1 MAVDPIPLPADRPKI
16 DRCFTPSPRR
26 TALSIARAIAF
37 PLFIL
42 PFVTAFV
49 ASAAENALGENEPK
63 PPYPRTE
70 VLERTAAEADIRT
83 RSGFE
88 LAGRQAPYAARAEF
102 IGALRL
108 VAQGLDAQDRS
119 QNHAR
124 ALRDALQAIREADD
138 FIPRGNKIEADL
150 DLPAL
155 IAGHSTAVLKQSP
168 TDELTPMHCV
178 RSYLGYAQQKLIE
191 AFEQETAGAMALYGL
206 GKLHAAWGRTHAP
219 PLMASDAKAVVFLQ
233 AALVVHPEHA
243 LAANELGVVLARA
256 GRWHDARPWIELSAA
271 LQPDPTRLRNLAAV
285 YRQLG
290 LEREMQSALR
300 LAALRQTDAARG
312 GEDTSQQV
320 VWLDPKNFAEPS
332 PRPIT
337 PATSVPEITAQKA
350 AAPPSTVE
358 SASSSSPYPKTLLPP
373 PAPPQ
378 QPAVGSRP
386 ALLDVMRSATRPT
399 PSSTLPPKPS
409 LFPSTTPQG
418 PKNAPASVPMQPTPA
433 PSWRALGATID
444 AQPAAAGSSA
454 NRSLVAVQALFA
466 DDWPPANGAVPAEH
480 ALFPEPLAPTLGQAT
495 PSLDRRRPSSK
506 VPAVG
511 ITRECDGTAQTIS
524 DVQPARPSVAVP
536 TDRRERI
543 MRQLRAY
550 SPEQMSEILLCQA
563 LGPAAPCDICAVDC
577 SCCGGRCRGWCW
589 ERARRAQWQA
599 YAQGEYVGAARL
611 EHVSEYRLRVDDQL
625 DMIYRVTR
633 EENSQPYKLNVGDEI
648 SVESF
653 TDPELNR
660 NLIIQPDGTV
670 TLRLLGQ
677 VKATGQ
683 TVPQLRDVIEEKYK
697 QYYKSPAITVTPL
710 RVNTKLEDLRAT
722 VDRRQG
728 VGGQSQLVRITPEG
742 TISLPAIGSIRAQ
755 GLTLRELQVELNER
769 YRQEV
774 EGIEVV
780 PVLAQRAP
788 RYIYVLGEVRTPG
801 RFELTGPTTAIQG
814 IAMAGSWNV
823 GAHLRQ
829 VVVFRRGEDWR
840 LLATMINLEQA
851 LCGNQP
857 CPAGEIWLADS
868 DVVIVPKS
876 PILKAADFIDL
887 VFTRG
892 IYGVFPLSANINFI
906 KASSI

>member
-1 MAVDPIPLPADRPKI
+1 MPADQPRLPADRPRI
-16 DRCFTPSPRR
+16 ARCKLPRTGR
-26 TALSIARAIAF
+26 TALSIARAVVLPLLLLPAVSSLVAF
-37 PLFIL
+37 
-42 PFVTAFV
+42 A
-49 ASAAENALGENEPK
+49 AESAAGANQPE
-63 PPYPRTE
+63 PPYARTE
-70 VLERTAAEADIRT
+70 VLERTAVEADLRT
-83 RSGFE
+83 RYGFE
-88 LAGRQAPYAARAEF
+88 LAGRQAPFAARAEF
-102 IGALRL
+102 VAALRL

-119 QNHAR
+119 QQHGR

-155 IAGHSTAVLKQSP
+155 IAGHSTTVLKEALP
-168 TDELTPMHCV
+168 NELTSMQCV
-178 RSYLGYAQQKLIE
+178 RRYLSYAQQKLGE
-191 AFEQETAGAMALYGL
+191 AVGQETAGAMALYGL
-206 GKLHAAWGRTHAP
+206 GKLHAAWARVQAP
-219 PLMASDAKAVVFLQ
+219 TIAAGDAKAVVFLQ
-233 AALVVHPEHA
+233 AALVVEPEHS
-243 LAANELGVVLARA
+243 LAANELGVVFARA
-256 GRWHDARPWIELSAA
+256 GRWQDARPWIEHSAT
-271 LQPDPTRLRNLAAV
+271 LQPDATRFRNLAAV

-300 LAALRQTDAARG
+300 LAAVRQSDRARDAA
-312 GEDTSQQV
+312 DSAQPV
-320 VWLDPKNFAEPS
+320 VWLDPRNFAEPS
-332 PRPIT
+332 SRASGLESPLPDRPAGT
-337 PATSVPEITAQKA
+337 AAVPHIPYGAAQSL
-350 AAPPSTVE
+350 PSQ
-358 SASSSSPYPKTLLPP
+358 PKTLL
-373 PAPPQ
+373 APPSPSPM
-378 QPAVGSRP
+378 PAGGPRP
-386 ALLDVMRSATRPT
+386 ALLEAKRSPPT
-399 PSSTLPPKPS
+399 NPPGGTPPHKPS
-409 LFPSTTPQG
+409 VLPAPHPQPPSPPGVPTVVPLR
-418 PKNAPASVPMQPTPA
+418 PAPA
-433 PSWRALGATID
+433 PSWRALGTLAEPD
-444 AQPAAAGSSA
+444 RGPAANRAHGAAPAADPIRPETVAAAETRNPLRTNSSE
-454 NRSLVAVQALFA
+454 VADGADREDSYATHACALA
-466 DDWPPANGAVPAEH
+466 APANDDVAY
-480 ALFPEPLAPTLGQAT
+480 
-495 PSLDRRRPSSK
+495 DRR
-506 VPAVG
+506 
-511 ITRECDGTAQTIS
+511 D
-524 DVQPARPSVAVP
+524 
-536 TDRRERI
+536 RI
-543 MRQLRAY
+543 MRRLRTY
-550 SPEQMSEILLCQA
+550 SPENASQVILCQA

-599 YAQGEYVGAARL
+599 YAQGEYMGAARL
-611 EHVSEYRLRVDDQL
+611 EHVPEYRLRVDDQL

-648 SVESF
+648 SIESF

-742 TISLPAIGSIRAQ
+742 TISLPAIGSVRAQ
-755 GLTLRELQVELNER
+755 GLSLRELQVELNER

-788 RYIYVLGEVRTPG
+788 RYIYVLGEVRSPG
-801 RFELTGPTTAIQG
+801 RFELNGPTTAIQA

-829 VVVFRRGEDWR
+829 IVVFRRGEDWR
-840 LLATMINLEQA
+840 LLATMIDLEQA

-892 IYGVFPLSANINFI
+892 IYGVFPLTANINFI
-906 KASSI
+906 KASSL

>member
-16 DRCFTPSPRR
+16 DRCFTPSTRR
-26 TALSIARAIAF
+26 TAPPIAWAIAF
-37 PLFIL
+37 PLLIL
-42 PFVTAFV
+42 PFVTALV
-49 ASAAENALGENEPK
+49 ASAAENASGENEPK
-63 PPYPRTE
+63 PSYPRTE

-83 RSGFE
+83 RSGFA
-88 LAGRQAPYAARAEF
+88 LAGRQAPFAARAEF
-102 IGALRL
+102 VGALRL

-119 QNHAR
+119 QHHGR

-150 DLPAL
+150 DLPRL
-155 IAGHSTAVLKQSP
+155 IAGHSTAVLKQASP
-168 TDELTPMHCV
+168 GELTSMQCV
-178 RSYLGYAQQKLIE
+178 RCYLSYAQQKLSE
-191 AFEQETAGAMALYGL
+191 AVEQETAGVMALCGL
-206 GKLHAAWGRTHAP
+206 GKLHAAWARTQAP
-219 PLMASDAKAVVFLQ
+219 TIAAAEAKAVVFLQ
-233 AALVVHPEHA
+233 ASLVVQPDHS
-243 LAANELGVVLARA
+243 LAANELGVVFARA
-256 GRWHDARPWIELSAA
+256 GRWHDARPWIEHSAA
-271 LQPDPTRLRNLAAV
+271 LQPDSTRFRNLAAV

-290 LEREMQSALR
+290 LDRESQSVLR
-300 LAALRQTDAARG
+300 LAALQQAGPARG
-312 GEDTSQQV
+312 AADSAQPV
-320 VWLDPKNFAEPS
+320 VWLDARNFAEPS
-332 PRPIT
+332 SREPLPEASFSNSPSGIAPIPR
-337 PATSVPEITAQKA
+337 SSSNTAGSRQANPKTLV
-350 AAPPSTVE
+350 APPS
-358 SASSSSPYPKTLLPP
+358 
-373 PAPPQ
+373 PAPM
-378 QPAVGSRP
+378 PAIGARP
-386 ALLDVMRSATRPT
+386 ALLEAMRSSPT
-399 PSSTLPPKPS
+399 NPPVDTLPRKPS
-409 LFPSTTPQG
+409 VLPPPNPQ
-418 PKNAPASVPMQPTPA
+418 PPRPPVAPTVVPLRPEP
-433 PSWRALGATID
+433 PSWRALGAAID
-444 AQPAAAGSSA
+444 SDFGPAARLADSGRIDSVEVVTETTPEYSHGDQVL
-454 NRSLVAVQALFA
+454 SVA
-466 DDWPPANGAVPAEH
+466 PPTAREN
-480 ALFPEPLAPTLGQAT
+480 LA
-495 PSLDRRRPSSK
+495 LDRR
-506 VPAVG
+506 
-511 ITRECDGTAQTIS
+511 
-524 DVQPARPSVAVP
+524 
-536 TDRRERI
+536 DRF
-543 MRQLRAY
+543 MRRLRNYNPENA
-550 SPEQMSEILLCQA
+550 SPIILCQA
-563 LGPAAPCDICAVDC
+563 LGPAAPYDICAVDC
-577 SCCGGRCRGWCW
+577 GCCGGRCRGWCW

-611 EHVSEYRLRVDDQL
+611 EHVPEYRLRVDDQL

-683 TVPQLRDVIEEKYK
+683 TVPQLRDAIEAKYK
-697 QYYKSPAITVTPL
+697 EYYKSPAITVTPL

-742 TISLPAIGSIRAQ
+742 TISLPAIGSVRAQ
-755 GLTLRELQVELNER
+755 GLSLRELQVELNER

-801 RFELTGPTTAIQG
+801 RFELTGPTTAIQA

-840 LLATMINLEQA
+840 LLATMIDLEQA

-892 IYGVFPLSANINFI
+892 IYGVFPLTANINFI